1 MKIEITDEER
11 EILNEV
17 LQGAFTTLEIEMHRT
32 DDLRF
37 KENLKHRCDT
47 LEGLL
52 KKLVLTA
59 APDAP
64 R

>member
-37 KENLKHRCDT
+37 KENLKHRCDV
-47 LEGLL
+47 LDGLL
-52 KKLVLTA
+52 KKVLLPSAEAT
-59 APDAP
+59 
-64 R
+64 